1 MFKRKE
7 IKYYFTLTDIS
18 SISRRYFI
26 IGFFDGILTI
36 LGLNIGAFLS
46 KHINT
51 GLMIST
57 TIATGLALGIS
68 SGWGAYE
75 AERIEQNI
83 ERVEKEKALLFNKKD
98 TILHRAH
105 NFAIIFSSFIHAVS
119 PILASLILLIPY
131 TLLPAE
137 EAFYSVLALGFS
149 SLFILG
155 LFFGK
160 IAKVNMFISGIRMLF
175 AGIFVVILV
184 TLLNPSHFA

>member
-1 MFKRKE
+1 MFKIKE
-7 IKYYFTLTDIS
+7 IKYYFTLADVS

-51 GLMIST
+51 ELMISA

-83 ERVEKEKALLFNKKD
+83 ERFEKEKALLLNKKD

-105 NFAIIFSSFIHAVS
+105 SFAAIFSSFIHAVS
-119 PILASLILLIPY
+119 PILASLILLTPY
-131 TLLPAE
+131 FFLPAE
-137 EAFYSVLALGFS
+137 DAFYSALALGFS
-149 SLFILG
+149 SLFVLG

-160 IAKVNMFISGIRMLF
+160 IAKMNIFISGLRMLS

-184 TLLNPSHFA
+184 TLFNPSHFA